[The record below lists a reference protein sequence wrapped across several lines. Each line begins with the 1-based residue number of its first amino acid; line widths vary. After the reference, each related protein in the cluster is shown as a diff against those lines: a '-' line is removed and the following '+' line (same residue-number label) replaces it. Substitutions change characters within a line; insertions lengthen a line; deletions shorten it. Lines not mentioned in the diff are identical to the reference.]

1 MKTSKSE
8 RQLEVDEAQSPSS
21 NANISGRELI
31 WRAADGAEKRLMLPI
46 EMIKEDIMD
55 DPERL
60 LDNLSP
66 GLVPNEADDEERA
79 KILSALQEMQ
89 SNMRNEKS
97 VINQVHAGGRTLDD
111 SALVIDKSIY
121 IGDGDQSPTMNE
133 TSISGSVVE
142 AGSPGYPQINS
153 RNNLNETAR
162 TEDSEATT
170 PGLASKSLTQP
181 KLQANKGKGRKQG
194 GSTVPKQQAS
204 FGKGKKGKG
213 SNRKNQSEMQT
224 LKPLGEADGIL
235 ETEENETEQNGGNVL
250 MTEDAEDEEEE

>member
-97 VINQVHAGGRTLDD
+97 VIN
-111 SALVIDKSIY
+111 
-121 IGDGDQSPTMNE
+121 
-133 TSISGSVVE
+133 
-142 AGSPGYPQINS
+142 
-153 RNNLNETAR
+153 
-162 TEDSEATT
+162 
-170 PGLASKSLTQP
+170 
-181 KLQANKGKGRKQG
+181 
-194 GSTVPKQQAS
+194 
-204 FGKGKKGKG
+204 
-213 SNRKNQSEMQT
+213 
-224 LKPLGEADGIL
+224 
-235 ETEENETEQNGGNVL
+235 
-250 MTEDAEDEEEE
+250 